1 MDHFL
6 ESWWEVYQAAVQ
18 TRFAGRIWFLGL
30 QGSYARG
37 EATAESDIDPVL
49 ILDRVDTADLL
60 AYSQLLDQLPEREK
74 CCGFCAGKEE
84 LLHWEPWDL
93 FQLYY
98 DTKPILGT
106 LEPLLERIGLKDVE
120 QAVHLSACNLYHLC
134 AHNLIHEK
142 EESILRQG
150 YKAAVFALS
159 AVDYLRQGSYCS
171 EKQQLRNRLEGLDRE
186 LLEEA
191 IVLRQKGAL
200 SHEEWIRLSDLLL
213 RWASNRICLE
223 VESGTPL
230 IEKPV

>member
-106 LEPLLERIGLKDVE
+106 LEPLLERI
-120 QAVHLSACNLYHLC
+120 
-134 AHNLIHEK
+134 
-142 EESILRQG
+142 
-150 YKAAVFALS
+150 
-159 AVDYLRQGSYCS
+159 
-171 EKQQLRNRLEGLDRE
+171 
-186 LLEEA
+186 
-191 IVLRQKGAL
+191 
-200 SHEEWIRLSDLLL
+200 
-213 RWASNRICLE
+213 
-223 VESGTPL
+223 
-230 IEKPV
+230 

>member
-1 MDHFL
+1 MDRFL
-6 ESWWEVYQAAVQ
+6 QSWLEAYQAAVQ
-18 TRFAGRIWFLGL
+18 ERFAGRIWFLGL

-49 ILDRVDTADLL
+49 ILDRADTADLL
-60 AYSQLLDQLPEREK
+60 AYSELLDQLPEWEK

-106 LEPLLERIGLKDVE
+106 LDPLLERIGPKDVE

-142 EESILRQG
+142 DESILRQG
-150 YKAAVFALS
+150 YKAAVFSLS
-159 AVDYLRQGSYCS
+159 AVDYLRQGSYCAH
-171 EKQQLRNRLEGLDRE
+171 KQQLKNRLEGLDRA

-191 IVLRQKGAL
+191 IALRQKDAL
-200 SHEEWIRLSDLLL
+200 SRDEWIRLSDLLL
-213 RWASNRICLE
+213 RWASNRICLNM
-223 VESGTPL
+223 GP
-230 IEKPV
+230 IRP